1 MHRYVIREYLAQ
13 VLRPRDRFR
22 GIERMTASQKM
33 GLEAQAIGD
42 TFQGLVGAS
51 SDCPGALAAS
61 GDLGPGGPPL
71 ASPILISAR
80 LLQKPGGVGF
90 DRRVLPTLHLW
101 RGVGSSGMARQG
113 QVGGGTLQ
121 IFAYS
126 LWGGIEKG

>member
-90 DRRVLPTLHLW
+90 DRRVLPTLHPR
-101 RGVGSSGMARQG
+101 RGVGSSGTARQG

-126 LWGGIEKG
+126 LWGCIEKG